1 MSDLGDRLQQEF
13 EHLKTKRDELRVQL
27 DLGKKDVEDAWHE
40 AEQKWQKLESHVQRL
55 AREGAETL
63 EDIGEAAELLVD
75 EIKTGLQDLRKL
87 L

>member
-1 MSDLGDRLQQEF
+1 MSDLGERLQQEF
-13 EHLKTKRDELRVQL
+13 EDLKTKRDELRVQI
-27 DLGKKDVEDAWHE
+27 DLGKKDAEDAWHE

-55 AREGAETL
+55 GREGAAAL

-75 EIKTGLQDLRKL
+75 EIKTGFKDLRKL